1 MNWHSLGVEGVFSQ
15 LRSSESGLSESEA
28 AVRQGYYGLNEIKM
42 QRRVSP
48 LRIFFSQFRS
58 FLVII
63 LIAAAV
69 VSIAIGLLPE
79 QESHYIEAAL
89 ILVIVFANAV
99 FGFLQEFK
107 AESSLQ
113 ALQGLSPEKAI
124 VLRQGQKFSVD
135 AVNLV
140 PGDIILLSAG
150 EKIAADA
157 RVFESNNLHVD
168 ESLLTGESVPVS
180 KKAVALPDATVL
192 AERTNMVFRNTVAA
206 SGTAKAVVT
215 ETGSQTEV
223 GKIAEKLQT
232 AVEHA
237 TPFQLE
243 LQALAKKLGMLVLV
257 VIAFVALTQL
267 FFQIDRPLVIF
278 IAAVSLAVAAIPE
291 GLPAAI
297 TIALAAGTRKMAK
310 KRALVR
316 KLGSIES
323 LGSVDVIC
331 ADKTATLTE
340 NRMTVTKIFC
350 SRKTVDVSGSGYQ
363 LEGNFSVAGKEIQ
376 PNEFW
381 LLLQCGALCN
391 DAAISVSEKSELQFV
406 GNPTEIALL
415 VSARKA
421 GLDEKNLNGQLPRID
436 AVPFSSERKMMLTVH
451 RAGSNDAIVFV
462 KGAPEVLLQ
471 HCSKELVSGKEQML
485 PAEEKQG
492 VLRQN
497 AAFAAKALRVLAF
510 AYKKVP
516 QKYGKKELGQGLVF
530 LGLQAMIDPP
540 RKEVQESIAVCRQAG
555 IRVVMLTGDNAITAK
570 AIGQL
575 LGFAPLALE
584 GKDLEGMGEQQLQQ
598 QVERIDVFARV
609 SPGHKLRILKALQAN
624 GHVVAMTGD
633 GVNDAPA
640 LHAADVG
647 IAMGCRGT
655 DVARQSADIILLDD
669 NFKTIQ
675 EAVAEGRTIFANIRK
690 FVLYLLL
697 CNVAEVLVIFFAS
710 LQKMFAL
717 TTPQLLWV
725 NLLTDGMTAAAL
737 GLDPM
742 PSDVMKRKPKGKGE
756 KVINRRVMRLITV
769 IGLLDAIMLFAIF
782 AAGLGSG
789 IIVAQAML
797 FTGIILSEFVRIA
810 VIRQQEKTS
819 LFTNKWLIA
828 AIAVSLAMQLAVLY
842 TPLGLLFGTVQL
854 SASGQ
859 LAFLIGPSEWL
870 TLLGFVAIGGIA
882 AIAAA
887 KAIEKRMPL
896 AN

>member
-1 MNWHSLGVEGVFSQ
+1 MNWHSLSIGDVFGQ
-15 LRSSESGLSESEA
+15 LRSGPDGLSESEA

-42 QRRVSP
+42 QRLVSP

-63 LIAAAV
+63 LIAAAL
-69 VSIAIGLLPE
+69 VSIAIGLLPG

-113 ALQGLSPEKAI
+113 ALQGMSPEKAI
-124 VLRQGQKFSVD
+124 VLRQGQKFSVN
-135 AVNLV
+135 AVSLV

-223 GKIAEKLQT
+223 GKIAAKLQT

-237 TPFQLE
+237 TPFQVE
-243 LQALAKKLGMLVLV
+243 LQALAKKLGLLVLV

-267 FFQIDRPLVIF
+267 FFQVDRPLVIF

-297 TIALAAGTRKMAK
+297 TIALAAGTRKMAR

-340 NRMTVTKIFC
+340 NRMTVTKIHC
-350 SRKTVDVSGSGYQ
+350 GKKSIDVSGSGYQ
-363 LEGNFSVAGKEIQ
+363 LEGNFSVAEKEIQ
-376 PNEFW
+376 PNEIG

-391 DAAISVSEKSELQFV
+391 DAAISVNEKSELQFV

-421 GLDEKNLNGQLPRID
+421 GLDEKNLNGQFPRID
-436 AVPFSSERKMMLTVH
+436 AIPFSSERKMMLTVH
-451 RAGSNDAIVFV
+451 KAGSNDAIVFV

-471 HCSKELVSGKEQML
+471 HCSKELVSGKEQRL
-485 PAEEKQG
+485 LAGEKQAI
-492 VLRQN
+492 LRQN
-497 AAFAAKALRVLAF
+497 AAFAAEALRVLAF

-516 QKYGKKELGQGLVF
+516 QKYGKTELGQGLVF

-540 RKEVQESIAVCRQAG
+540 RKEVRESIAACRQAG
-555 IRVVMLTGDNAITAK
+555 IRVVMLTGDSAITAK

-575 LGFAPLALE
+575 LGFSPLSLE

-609 SPGHKLRILKALQAN
+609 SPNHKLRILKALQAN

-697 CNVAEVLVIFFAS
+697 CNVAEVLVIFFVS

-717 TTPQLLWV
+717 TTPQLLWI

-756 KVINRRVMRLITV
+756 KVINKRVTRLIAV

-782 AAGLGSG
+782 TAGLGSG

-819 LFTNKWLIA
+819 LFTNKWLGA

-870 TLLGFVAIGGIA
+870 LLLGFVAIGGIA
-882 AIAAA
+882 ALCAA
-887 KAIEKRMPL
+887 KVVGKIMPL